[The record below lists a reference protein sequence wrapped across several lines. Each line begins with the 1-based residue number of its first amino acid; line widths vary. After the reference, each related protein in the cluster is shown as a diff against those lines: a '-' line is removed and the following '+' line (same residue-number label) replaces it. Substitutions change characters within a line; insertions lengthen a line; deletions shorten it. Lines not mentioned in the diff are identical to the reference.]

1 MKKLVLFPMLAMLAS
16 CSTMNQ
22 SFQLGA
28 GMGAAS
34 GVAAVYSGSIGQ
46 EHGPSLSTVAIGLGI
61 GAGITISSHYNSIR
75 VSTSQS

>member
-34 GVAAVYSGSIGQ
+34 GIAAVYSGSIGQ
-46 EHGPSLSTVAIGLGI
+46 EHGPVAR
-61 GAGITISSHYNSIR
+61 SYNGSAR
-75 VSTSQS
+75 FHFC